1 MRTREKVVVLLLLAA
16 LILGAL
22 IFFAFRDNEVEANRF
37 RWLLANNLKYSL
49 SSPGR
54 FLDELPAAGLVYGGL
69 AIFAVVMAIIVL
81 KMVRDGEIQALRRH
95 LLNLRAEKNQTESLL
110 QEDTNARPGTL

>member
-54 FLDELPAAGLVYGGL
+54 FIDELPAGSLVYGGL

-95 LLNLRAEKNQTESLL
+95 LLNLRAEKNQTES
-110 QEDTNARPGTL
+110 